1 MPLEARLEEQRRFE
15 KRHYQRFKLD
25 VEIQVNSRTAG
36 HLTGH
41 SLEISERGMSA
52 ILVIEVPV
60 GEVIQLE
67 FKLPNRR
74 MKLLAFVRNRTAF
87 RYGFEFVRPNG
98 AEEALRSACAL
109 LPRSDAV
116 DI

>member
-1 MPLEARLEEQRRFE
+1 LEDKKRVE

-25 VEIQVNSRTAG
+25 VEIKVNSRTAG
-36 HLTGH
+36 RLTGH
-41 SLEISERGMSA
+41 SMEISEYGMSA

-67 FKLPNRR
+67 FKLPTGTA
-74 MKLLAFVRNRTAF
+74 KVLAFVRNRTAF
-87 RYGFEFVRPNG
+87 RYGFEFVRPNQ
-98 AEEALRSACAL
+98 AQELIKSACAVL
-109 LPRSDAV
+109 TRSEAV